1 MTVELPIKDAHPCFS
16 KAAHMKF
23 ARIHLPVAPLCN
35 IGCKYCIRALNKVE
49 NRPGVASAILSPEE
63 ALERVRA
70 AKAQLPLTVVGI
82 AGPGDA
88 LANAQ
93 TFATFALVEREF
105 PELMKCVS
113 TNGLVL
119 ADCVEELKRLR
130 LATLTVT
137 VNAVKPETA
146 AAFYDFVVR
155 DGKRSKGLEA
165 ARFLLERQKEGIA
178 AAVAAGLAVKI
189 NSVLVPGLNDSEIPE
204 IAKQFAAVG
213 VQLMNIMP
221 LIPLHRMAK
230 YKAPDCGLLRSVRE
244 ASEKHI
250 PQFRHCKQC
259 RADAVGI
266 PGFERKD
273 HTCPTEYFH
282 F

>member
-1 MTVELPIKDAHPCFS
+1 MTAELQIANAHPCFS
-16 KAAHMKF
+16 EAAHVKF

-49 NRPGVASAILSPEE
+49 NRPGVASAVVSPEE

-88 LANAQ
+88 LANPQ

-105 PELMKCVS
+105 PELMKCLS
-113 TNGLVL
+113 TNGLAL
-119 ADCVEELKRLR
+119 LDCVHQLKRLR
-130 LATLTVT
+130 ITTLTVT
-137 VNAVKPETA
+137 VNAVRPETA
-146 AAFYDFVVR
+146 VSFYDFVVLG
-155 DGKRSKGLEA
+155 GKRSKGLEA
-165 ARFLLERQKEGIA
+165 ARILLERQKQGILA
-178 AAVAAGLAVKI
+178 AAAAGLAIKI
-189 NSVLVPGLNDSEIPE
+189 NSVLVPGLNDAELPE
-204 IAKQFAAVG
+204 IAKEFGAAG

-230 YKAPDCGLLRSVRE
+230 YEAPDCGLLRSVRE
-244 ASEKHI
+244 ASERHI

-266 PGFERKD
+266 PGFDRKD

>member
-1 MTVELPIKDAHPCFS
+1 MTADLSIINSHPCFS
-16 KAAHMKF
+16 AAAHAKF
-23 ARIHLPVAPLCN
+23 ARIHLPVAPSCN
-35 IGCKYCIRALNKVE
+35 IGCKYCIRTLNKVE
-49 NRPGVASAILSPEE
+49 NRPGVASAVLSPEQ
-63 ALERVRA
+63 AVERVRE

-105 PELMKCVS
+105 PELMKCLS
-113 TNGLVL
+113 TNGLAL
-119 ADCVEELKRLR
+119 SDCVEELKRLR
-130 LATLTVT
+130 ITTVTVT

-146 AAFYDFVVR
+146 AKIYDFVVLN
-155 DGKRSKGLEA
+155 GKRSKGLEG
-165 ARFLLERQKEGIA
+165 ARILIERQKQGIL
-178 AAVAAGLAVKI
+178 AAVAAGLAIKV
-189 NSVLVPGLNDSEIPE
+189 NSVLVPGLNEAEIPE
-204 IAKQFAAVG
+204 IAKQFGAAG

-230 YKAPDCGLLRSVRE
+230 YEAPDCNLLKSVRAE
-244 ASEKHI
+244 SEKYI
-250 PQFRHCKQC
+250 AQFRHCKQC